1 MKTLLTTTA
10 LLFSLIPA
18 AYAGPSITT
27 MDPISERGEAKIS
40 AEEVKE
46 KIESQYSDGDDAFV
60 MRIEEHEE
68 ARREDIDASNLDEDA
83 ERDIYCLTEA
93 ILFESLHEPEKGQI
107 AVANVIMNRASW
119 NETQRAPR
127 ERHRIEFS
135 GSICDV
141 VAFKISKKYTKRVG
155 SRRHAKMVHGTR
167 TTCAFSYRCERG
179 FHSKLQRYQK
189 REEWNEIKTLA
200 TEAYLRYNSGE
211 NEDPSGG
218 ATFYHA
224 NYVKPWWR
232 KVYAKTTQIGAHIF
246 YRIPNN

>member
-18 AYAGPSITT
+18 AYAGPNITT

-40 AEEVKE
+40 AEEVRE
-46 KIESQYSDGDDAFV
+46 RIESQYSDIATE
-60 MRIEEHEE
+60 RAEEREE

-83 ERDIYCLTEA
+83 ERDIRCLTEA

-107 AVANVIMNRASW
+107 AVANVIMNRATF
-119 NETQRAPR
+119 NERRDGEPNA
-127 ERHRIEFS
+127 RHRIEFR
-135 GSICDV
+135 GGICGV
-141 VAFKISKKYTKRVG
+141 VAFKVSKTYTKRVG
-155 SRRHAKMVHGTR
+155 SKRHAKWVHGTR

-179 FHSKLQRYQK
+179 FHSKLERYQR

-200 TEAYLRYNSGE
+200 TDAYLRYNSGE

-218 ATFYHA
+218 ALFYHA
-224 NYVKPWWR
+224 NYCKPWWR

-246 YRIPNN
+246 YRIPNNN